1 MKRNIILLS
10 IIFISTIILLILGGR
25 ATARMSGIASRHN
38 TIDQKYADFTNLKT
52 QADSSYTSANN
63 MLTKNLDYG
72 TKNNNPAYFG
82 QDVYNHV
89 NFILQELDIKNESRR
104 LPQASNS
111 QAMKGFNYIEF
122 EIEITCS
129 FEKFGQ
135 FVNRLE
141 KSNKIFIIDRFEF
154 SNSMVQG
161 VQKARRS
168 GVFPDKNIKM
178 RIWAINLQR
187 TK

>member
-10 IIFISTIILLILGGR
+10 IIFISTIILLILGNVAYSR
-25 ATARMSGIASRHN
+25 MDDIAARHD
-38 TIDQKYADFTNLKT
+38 TIDQKYANFTNLKT
-52 QADSSYTSANN
+52 QADTTYTSANN

-89 NFILQELDIKNESRR
+89 NSILQELGIKNESRK

-111 QAMKGFNYIEF
+111 QTMKGFNYIEF
-122 EIEITCS
+122 EIEIICS
-129 FEKFGQ
+129 FENFGK

-154 SNSMVQG
+154 SNSIVQG
-161 VQKARRS
+161 VQKARGS
-168 GVFPDKNIKM
+168 GIFPDKNIKM
-178 RIWAINLQR
+178 RIWAINLER